1 MNWALDYVRNLM
13 QHCQV
18 ILMNVMTM
26 TPHKTCLILAAAAG
40 LVSCTSQ
47 DAVLSGDLP
56 PPIKRNTSTIAP
68 SSDSGLFAPGDSLE
82 LFVKEDA
89 TLNSS
94 YPVREGGYIV
104 IPRAGRINV
113 AGLSRND
120 AELKV
125 KQVLQQT
132 QLTEATVLVE
142 RTSKSAA
149 LLAAGGH
156 SPATPKIMIYVT
168 GAVFKPGT
176 HNIPLPEGK
185 NLGVYEAL
193 LITGGLA
200 RLAQDQRVEVIRSD
214 ETGRRHRALIDV
226 RKIRQGLAADPAVA
240 EGDII
245 HVPEKVFGF

>member
-1 MNWALDYVRNLM
+1 
-13 QHCQV
+13 
-18 ILMNVMTM
+18 MNVMPTN
-26 TPHKTCLILAAAAG
+26 PLKICLFIACLS
-40 LVSCTSQ
+40 LVGCKSA
-47 DAVLSGDLP
+47 DPVFSGQLP
-56 PPIKRNTSTIAP
+56 PVTKIMQTADVAKT
-68 SSDSGLFAPGDSLE
+68 DSGVFAPGDYLE

-113 AGLSRND
+113 VGLPRND

-142 RTSKSAA
+142 RTSKGAA
-149 LLAAGGH
+149 LAAATGI
-156 SPATPKIMIYVT
+156 SPTASKVMIYVT

-176 HNIPLPEGK
+176 HYVPLPEGK

-200 RLAQDQRVEVIRSD
+200 RLAQDQRVEIIRSD
-214 ETGRRHRALIDV
+214 STGKRHRALVDV
-226 RKIRQGLAADPAVA
+226 RQIRMGLAQDPPVG

>member
-1 MNWALDYVRNLM
+1 MNLKP
-13 QHCQV
+13 
-18 ILMNVMTM
+18 MT
-26 TPHKTCLILAAAAG
+26 HFKVCLLIATFG
-40 LVSCTSQ
+40 LYSCANQ
-47 DAVLSGDLP
+47 EAVLSGDLP
-56 PPIKRNTSTIAP
+56 PPQKRAITVDSTIL
-68 SSDSGLFAPGDSLE
+68 DSGLFAPGDFLE

-94 YPVREGGYIV
+94 YPVRDGGYIV
-104 IPRAGRINV
+104 IPRAGRIMV
-113 AGLSRND
+113 AGLSRNE
-120 AELKV
+120 AEAKV

-142 RTSKSAA
+142 RTSKRAA
-149 LLAAGGH
+149 LVAAGGL
-156 SPATPKIMIYVT
+156 SLSTSKIMIYVT

-193 LITGGLA
+193 LISGGLA
-200 RLAQDQRVEVIRSD
+200 RLAQDQRVEVIRADS
-214 ETGRRHRALIDV
+214 TGKRHRALIDV
-226 RKIRQGLAADPAVA
+226 RKIRQGLASDPAVA

>member
-1 MNWALDYVRNLM
+1 
-13 QHCQV
+13 
-18 ILMNVMTM
+18 MNVKPMS
-26 TPHKTCLILAAAAG
+26 PLKVCLLVVSFSLVACSSRNAVLCGELPPVPKRVTSNDVSASDNGTFAAG
-40 LVSCTSQ
+40 
-47 DAVLSGDLP
+47 D
-56 PPIKRNTSTIAP
+56 
-68 SSDSGLFAPGDSLE
+68 FLE

-104 IPRAGRINV
+104 IPRAGRIQV
-113 AGLSRND
+113 SGLSRNE

-142 RTSKSAA
+142 RTSKRAA
-149 LLAAGGH
+149 LAASTGVT
-156 SPATPKIMIYVT
+156 PASSKIMIYVT

-176 HNIPLPEGK
+176 HYIPLPEGK
-185 NLGVYEAL
+185 SLGVYESL

-200 RLAQDQRVEVIRSD
+200 RLAQDQRVEVIRAD
-214 ETGRRHRALIDV
+214 AAGKRHRAMIDV
-226 RKIRQGLAADPAVA
+226 RKIRQGLAEDPPVG

>member
-1 MNWALDYVRNLM
+1 
-13 QHCQV
+13 
-18 ILMNVMTM
+18 MT
-26 TPHKTCLILAAAAG
+26 HLKICLIVSSMG
-40 LVSCTSQ
+40 LLSCASKE
-47 DAVLSGDLP
+47 AILSGGLP
-56 PPIKRNTSTIAP
+56 PAPKRAATLDSTAP
-68 SSDSGLFAPGDSLE
+68 ESSLFSPGDFLE

-104 IPRAGRINV
+104 IPRAGRIMV
-113 AGLSRND
+113 AGLSRNE
-120 AELKV
+120 AEAKV

-142 RTSKSAA
+142 RTSKKAA
-149 LLAAGGH
+149 IAAASGLYP
-156 SPATPKIMIYVT
+156 SSSKIMIYVT

-176 HNIPLPEGK
+176 HTIPLPEGK

-200 RLAQDQRVEVIRSD
+200 RFAQDQRVEVIRAD
-214 ETGRRHRALIDV
+214 TTGKRHRALIDV
-226 RKIRQGLAADPAVA
+226 RKIRQGLTADPAVA